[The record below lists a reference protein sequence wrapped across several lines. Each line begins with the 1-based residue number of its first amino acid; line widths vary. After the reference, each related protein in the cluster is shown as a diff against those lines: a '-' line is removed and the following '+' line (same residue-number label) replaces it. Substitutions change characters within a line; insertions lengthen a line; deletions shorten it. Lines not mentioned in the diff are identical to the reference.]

1 MKTKTKQKLVE
12 YDAYCAGHC
21 PKCESA
27 EIEYRALEWQD
38 ESCYFPSSC
47 LDCKLEFKEHYNV
60 VYSCSIG
67 ERFETITKNK

>member
-21 PKCESA
+21 PKCES
-27 EIEYRALEWQD
+27 ENIEYGVVEYVDDGL
-38 ESCYFPSSC
+38 YYPSTC